1 MITKIELKGMQ
12 FYAYHGVFPQERK
25 VGNRFTV
32 DLLLT
37 APLENAVNSDQLPDT
52 INYAEI
58 YAVVKKEMDIPSNLL
73 EYVAGRI
80 LASLKENFPQLTA
93 CELRLAKQNP
103 PFGGDIQSAAIILH
117 EIYN

>member
-12 FYAYHGVFPQERK
+12 FYTYHGVFPQERK
-25 VGNRFTV
+25 VGNTFTV

-37 APLENAVNSDQLPDT
+37 APLNKAVQSDDLADT
-52 INYAEI
+52 LNYAEI

-80 LASLKENFPQLTA
+80 LTALKKNFPQLLA
-93 CELRLAKQNP
+93 CEIKLAKQNP
-103 PFGGDIQSAAIILH
+103 PFGGDIQSAAIILS